1 MVIENSCHEI
11 SIAAGAACVGLRRKR
26 RRMLR
31 GLLFRRAPLG
41 LGCGEEISGVGWRL
55 LRHPLEL
62 RPACNSHARLMNLLP
77 LTALANFVPRD
88 FVLLVSSTC

>member
-31 GLLFRRAPLG
+31 GLLFRRARLG
-41 LGCGEEISGVGWRL
+41 LGCGEEIAGGRF

-62 RPACNSHARLMNLLP
+62 RPAACNSHARLMNLLP